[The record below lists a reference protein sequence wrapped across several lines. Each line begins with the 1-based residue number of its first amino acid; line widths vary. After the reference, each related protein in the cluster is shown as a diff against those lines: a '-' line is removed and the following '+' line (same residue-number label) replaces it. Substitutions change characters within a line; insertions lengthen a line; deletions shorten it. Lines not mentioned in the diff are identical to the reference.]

1 MSEWAPT
8 KLGEVLEITNG
19 YAFKSGNFKA
29 QPEKNCLPVLK
40 IKNVANGDVHINDV
54 QYHIFEEKLAK
65 YVAQKGDILISL
77 TGNHPHA
84 ETQVVGAVSKLKM
97 DIKAFVNQR
106 VAKIDTRPDLADKDY
121 IYFALKEEGL
131 SRYLASQSS
140 GSANQANISKSD
152 IEDVE
157 VLLPSLPEQKAI
169 ASVLSSLDDKIDLL
183 HRQNKTLEATAE
195 TLFRQWFIEEAKEDW
210 NVYQLQD
217 LAKLQIGRTPPRK
230 ESHWFSDNPI
240 DIKWVSIKDLG
251 ADGIFVINSSEYL
264 PMSTIDHFN
273 IPIIPQ
279 GTVILSFKMTV
290 GRVGIVI
297 EDMVSNEA
305 IAQFQIKKYLTTEL
319 LYCFLKQFNFDT
331 LGSTSSIVTAVNT
344 ALLKGIQI
352 ALPEG
357 EVIQAFTRNVKSYFD
372 KVRANQLQIQTLEK
386 LRDTLLPKLM
396 SGEVRVQYQT
406 QEVA

>member
-1 MSEWAPT
+1 MSEWQGNRLDTFFTLKRGYDLPKQSRLIGDIPIIASSGFTDYHNEAKVKESGVITGRYGTIGSVFYSDEPFWPLNT
-8 KLGEVLEITNG
+8 ALYVNDFKGNAKRFVYYFLKTLEWEK
-19 YAFKSGNFKA
+19 FSDKSAVPGVNR
-29 QPEKNCLPVLK
+29 N
-40 IKNVANGDVHINDV
+40 DVHRE
-54 QYHIFEEKLAK
+54 Y
-65 YVAQKGDILISL
+65 ISF
-77 TGNHPHA
+77 PH
-84 ETQVVGAVSKLKM
+84 
-97 DIKAFVNQR
+97 
-106 VAKIDTRPDLADKDY
+106 
-121 IYFALKEEGL
+121 
-131 SRYLASQSS
+131 
-140 GSANQANISKSD
+140 
-152 IEDVE
+152 
-157 VLLPSLPEQKAI
+157 LPEQKAI

-183 HRQNKTLEATAE
+183 HRQNKTLEGMAE
-195 TLFRQWFIEEAKEDW
+195 TLFRQWFVEEAKEDW